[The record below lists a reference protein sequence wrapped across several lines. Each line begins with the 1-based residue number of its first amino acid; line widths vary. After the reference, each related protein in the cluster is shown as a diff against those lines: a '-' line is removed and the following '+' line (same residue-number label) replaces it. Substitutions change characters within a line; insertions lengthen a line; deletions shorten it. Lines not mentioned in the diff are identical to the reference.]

1 MVPIANENAKEEEL
15 SFNAVKN
22 EKWHTDIW
30 QFHIKLNMFLLNNPV
45 KSCSWFEKL
54 CPFKNLH
61 YMFIA
66 ALFTSHQ
73 KLKQS
78 RCPSIDVQTNC
89 STPAQ

>member
-15 SFNAVKN
+15 SFSAVKN
-22 EKWHTDIW
+22 AKWHTDIW

-61 YMFIA
+61 MNVYSSFIH
-66 ALFTSHQ
+66 SHQ
-73 KLKQS
+73 KWKQS
-78 RCPSIDVQTNC
+78 RCPSIDVPTNC
-89 STPAQ
+89 STPTQ